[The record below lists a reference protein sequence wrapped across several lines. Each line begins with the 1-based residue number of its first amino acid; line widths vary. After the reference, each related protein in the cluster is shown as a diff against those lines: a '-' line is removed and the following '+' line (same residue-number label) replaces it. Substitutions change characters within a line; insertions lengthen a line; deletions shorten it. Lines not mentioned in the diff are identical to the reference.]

1 MLCGMDKLPPDL
13 RQYVKDDNE
22 LFEHELKEWDVLQA
36 LQARQEK
43 ALAVA
48 PAATSACSIITSP
61 ASPQP
66 VSSKSSPAER
76 HGQGS
81 ELLLHTGV
89 MMDPGQSVRA
99 SQRHQVTDWPLGHL
113 PA

>member
-22 LFEHELKEWDVLQA
+22 LFEQELKEWDVLQA

-43 ALAVA
+43 ALAVTPAAASA
-48 PAATSACSIITSP
+48 PAACSSITSP
-61 ASPQP
+61 AIQP

-76 HGQGS
+76 HGQAS

-99 SQRHQVTDWPLGHL
+99 SQRHQVTDWPL
-113 PA
+113 